1 MTTLHASHAGR
12 ITIGCAAALLAITAV
27 AGCSGGNDKPSPKH
41 AAVKSSAPAGS
52 AAPDDNEATEA
63 GESKLP
69 PPGVDYWADKADLAV
84 FLCRAAVPKGGCYD
98 GPVTSAQ
105 LQEIADALKA
115 MPQVQHVYY
124 ENRQQAWELFRAQNA
139 NNPALLAAMTAEQLP
154 ESFRVKLRSPD
165 GRIAVVTAME
175 GRAGVE
181 STMDHNRATP
191 PPPAAPGPL
200 TQEQARRAVLTADDV
215 GPGWSGGALT
225 DTGSKPASGP
235 YSGSSGDTGCD
246 RAIAGAPAG
255 AITIALGARREFESV
270 NGLRLAASVQVY
282 DGNSAALQVAK
293 TRAMLAGCTGIPMP
307 YQGTTARFS
316 TLPAP
321 ALGDE
326 SLGIRVIV
334 EHDGPKTVDSI
345 LIRVGPNLAGIV
357 VTPLADNVTL
367 PPATLDRLARQ
378 AADLLRAATR
388 N

>member
-1 MTTLHASHAGR
+1 MTKLRASHAGR
-12 ITIGCAAALLAITAV
+12 ISIGCAATLLAITAV
-27 AGCSGGNDKPSPKH
+27 AGCSGGNDKPFPKR

-52 AAPDDNEATEA
+52 AEPDDDETTD

-84 FLCRAAVPKGGCYD
+84 FLCRTAVPRGGCYD

-105 LQEIADALKA
+105 RQEIVDALKA

-124 ENRQQAWELFRAQNA
+124 ENQQQAWELFRAQNA
-139 NNPALLAAMTAEQLP
+139 NNPALVAAMTAEQLP
-154 ESFRVKLRSPD
+154 ESYRVKLRSPD
-165 GRIAVVTAME
+165 GRFAVVAAME
-175 GRAGVE
+175 GRPGVD

-191 PPPAAPGPL
+191 PPAAAGPL
-200 TQEQARRAVLTADDV
+200 TQERARRAVLTADDL

-235 YSGSSGDTGCD
+235 YSGSSGDAGCD

-282 DGNSAALQVAK
+282 NGDSAALQVAK

-378 AADLLRAATR
+378 AADLLRATTR